1 MSCPTTTEVTHEV
14 TPFTEMAVKA
24 TAATLASVDALDTA
38 AKLVTA
44 AKKTWKN
51 QIEPS
56 IEKNRAESTAPV
68 PPKKISDED
77 ALIPFGAALHFV
89 HATPA
94 FVDRATAA
102 HSTASTLAAARRLRV
117 CEEVAAWVARE
128 IATRPDETQ
137 IQRLISV
144 AESSIIPR

>member
-51 QIEPS
+51 LTWKHYSQCPEEP
-56 IEKNRAESTAPV
+56 RPV
-68 PPKKISDED
+68 PSLPKEPVTINVPQRLRDIGKARPM
-77 ALIPFGAALHFV
+77 ALELCCGHAGLTAALWDAGIETVGIDWSGNKHEAV
-89 HATPA
+89 VP
-94 FVDRATAA
+94 
-102 HSTASTLAAARRLRV
+102 
-117 CEEVAAWVARE
+117 
-128 IATRPDETQ
+128 IAQADLTTK
-137 IQRLISV
+137 
-144 AESSIIPR
+144 